1 MATYQTSNTE
11 NGKINGQKGTII
23 MTSNS
28 GRSQR
33 VQSYIYPG
41 PQGRGIRGESMIL
54 KNHYQTTAKNPMPIQ
69 TRITTRRI
77 K

>member
-1 MATYQTSNTE
+1 MAIYQTSNIE
-11 NGKINGQKGTII
+11 NGKPNGEKGTII

-28 GRSQR
+28 GRPSK

-41 PQGRGIRGESMIL
+41 PQGRGIRKESVIL